1 MYVYVYTHTYIFK
14 ILKNIILIGLKL
26 FLKYLLSFNIKNS
39 YWCMDNFLTVDCR
52 ERLNQLN
59 DLICVFRPSICGFS
73 VTFFKIKKK
82 NYTK

>member
-1 MYVYVYTHTYIFK
+1 
-14 ILKNIILIGLKL
+14 
-26 FLKYLLSFNIKNS
+26 
-39 YWCMDNFLTVDCR
+39 MDNFLTVDCR

-82 NYTK
+82 KLYQIIWILKKMKKIYKKT